1 MAGLEETLPGLMLR
15 NAQLRPDKPA
25 IREKD
30 LGIWRTYT
38 WADYA
43 REVEEFALGLL
54 SLGFGKGDKLVV
66 IGDNRPRLYWGQI
79 AAQALGGSAVP
90 VYQDSIA
97 EEMVFVLAD
106 ADTKI
111 IVAEDQ
117 EQVDKV
123 LSIMDRLPALEW
135 LVYDDDRGMVDYD
148 QPNLKSF
155 VAVQEAGREYGASN
169 AGAFERSVEALSAD
183 GIALMSYT
191 SGTTGQPKGVML
203 SHGNL
208 VATAK
213 IFCANEDVRES
224 DDFLAYLP
232 MAWVGESMYNM
243 TVALLA
249 GCCSNCPEG
258 PETLERDLR
267 ELGPTGFIASP
278 RGWETILSHLQVKA
292 NDTSGVKRWFYETF
306 RRVAVKAE
314 LAKAE
319 GRSSGRG
326 LMRWLGEF
334 FVYGPVRDQIG
345 LRRARWCYT
354 GGAPLGHDT
363 FRFFRAF
370 GVNLKQVYGSTEVSG
385 LVSIQRDDNVN
396 PDTVGPPCPGIDVR
410 IGENSE
416 ILVKSPGVFK
426 GYYKRED
433 ATATAFTEDGYF
445 RTGDAGVL
453 DRKSGELLIVDRAKD
468 VGKMADGTAY
478 AAQFSE
484 SKLKYSPYISEAV
497 SFGDG
502 REFVS
507 VMVAVD
513 QSTVGNWA
521 EKNGIPYTNYMDLS
535 QKPEVRELISNE
547 IARINATL
555 PDSIRVKRFLLLAK
569 DLDADDSEITRT
581 RKLRRSYIAERYA
594 PVINAFY
601 DDKAEV
607 DLRTEVTFED
617 GRRSHVDAR
626 LHIQD
631 AA

>member
-213 IFCANEDVRES
+213 IFCANE
-224 DDFLAYLP
+224 
-232 MAWVGESMYNM
+232 
-243 TVALLA
+243 
-249 GCCSNCPEG
+249 
-258 PETLERDLR
+258 
-267 ELGPTGFIASP
+267 
-278 RGWETILSHLQVKA
+278 
-292 NDTSGVKRWFYETF
+292 
-306 RRVAVKAE
+306 
-314 LAKAE
+314 
-319 GRSSGRG
+319 
-326 LMRWLGEF
+326 
-334 FVYGPVRDQIG
+334 
-345 LRRARWCYT
+345 
-354 GGAPLGHDT
+354 
-363 FRFFRAF
+363 
-370 GVNLKQVYGSTEVSG
+370 
-385 LVSIQRDDNVN
+385 
-396 PDTVGPPCPGIDVR
+396 
-410 IGENSE
+410 
-416 ILVKSPGVFK
+416 
-426 GYYKRED
+426 
-433 ATATAFTEDGYF
+433 
-445 RTGDAGVL
+445 
-453 DRKSGELLIVDRAKD
+453 
-468 VGKMADGTAY
+468 
-478 AAQFSE
+478 
-484 SKLKYSPYISEAV
+484 
-497 SFGDG
+497 
-502 REFVS
+502 
-507 VMVAVD
+507 
-513 QSTVGNWA
+513 
-521 EKNGIPYTNYMDLS
+521 
-535 QKPEVRELISNE
+535 
-547 IARINATL
+547 
-555 PDSIRVKRFLLLAK
+555 
-569 DLDADDSEITRT
+569 
-581 RKLRRSYIAERYA
+581 
-594 PVINAFY
+594 
-601 DDKAEV
+601 
-607 DLRTEVTFED
+607 
-617 GRRSHVDAR
+617 
-626 LHIQD
+626 
-631 AA
+631 